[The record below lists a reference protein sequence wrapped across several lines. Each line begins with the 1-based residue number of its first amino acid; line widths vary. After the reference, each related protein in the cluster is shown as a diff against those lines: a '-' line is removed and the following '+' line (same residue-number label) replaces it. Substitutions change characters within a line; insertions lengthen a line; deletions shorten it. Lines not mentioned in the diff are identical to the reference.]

1 MRIFLMAVCLLLTIQ
16 ASSQDF
22 ERIRVTGVTRNIQ
35 VDPASGMPSGYIEV
49 RSLFRLQLPE
59 ALAQLPNVAIIAESY
74 RSMFNIERIDTINAT
89 LYAVFI
95 PSPINMSIW
104 KVVNGVTTQDMIT
117 DADIKAALQQEYNI
131 YTARLGTF
139 QLLPFDAILGKSLIG
154 ATWEE
159 SQ

>member
-1 MRIFLMAVCLLLTIQ
+1 MRILLIAACLLLTMT
-16 ASSQDF
+16 ATAQDF

-35 VDPASGMPSGYIEV
+35 IDPASGMPSGYIEV

-74 RSMFNIERIDTINAT
+74 RSMFNIDRIDTIDQV

-104 KVVNGVTTQDMIT
+104 KVVNGITTQDMIT
-117 DADIKAALQQEYNI
+117 DADIKAELQQEYNI

-139 QLLPFDAILGKSLIG
+139 QLLPFDGILGKSLIG
-154 ATWEE
+154 ATWQE
-159 SQ
+159 SD

>member
-1 MRIFLMAVCLLLTIQ
+1 MAVCLLLTIQ

-74 RSMFNIERIDTINAT
+74 RSMFNIDRIDTINAT

-104 KVVNGVTTQDMIT
+104 KVVNGVTTQDLIT
-117 DADIKAALQQEYNI
+117 DADIKAALQTEYNI

-154 ATWEE
+154 ASWEE
-159 SQ
+159 SE